1 MEKGYFGD
9 DDALAGRG
17 HSEENSE
24 IDNGGCR
31 QGSARAVGWCFPQD
45 DFRIIWPGFLLQAAR
60 EGDGMAN
67 VGVPCQSLSPHG
79 TSDPGQS
86 PGGGDRSVTR
96 VPGGRGF
103 WRWFIA
109 LAGGFW
115 WRGSEARDLWK
126 SAHLSWHP
134 LKAPEEQ
141 LCPQACAAGA
151 AGFWGHSL
159 CQTRNGNEQKPRGKA
174 GHCLLGRSR
183 PFPPHFYHPTE
194 RPGCSGAEPSA
205 PPRAPGT
212 GRASLKWAEIPQ
224 NRVRR
229 NSHPQTRI
237 RGEEQPQ
244 GFNAIFPP
252 GREPGP
258 GSWGSQKMSLSS
270 TFSPASGPGMAPAAG
285 PEACESLGFL
295 VHEPGGPCSGPG
307 RGGAAHAGFGLR
319 GLGLRWAEQGM
330 CFGFPEGLTA
340 SFHLDV

>member
-45 DFRIIWPGFLLQAAR
+45 DFRIIWPGFLLQAAW

-141 LCPQACAAGA
+141 LCPRACAAGA

-183 PFPPHFYHPTE
+183 PFPPLSSHREARLQRCRAQRSAKSP
-194 RPGCSGAEPSA
+194 RNGPSQPQMGRD
-205 PPRAPGT
+205 PPKQSST
-212 GRASLKWAEIPQ
+212 
-224 NRVRR
+224 
-229 NSHPQTRI
+229 
-237 RGEEQPQ
+237 EQPSP
-244 GFNAIFPP
+244 NADPWR
-252 GREPGP
+252 G
-258 GSWGSQKMSLSS
+258 
-270 TFSPASGPGMAPAAG
+270 AAAG
-285 PEACESLGFL
+285 VQHHLPSWERAWPWLLGQPKNVL
-295 VHEPGGPCSGPG
+295 K
-307 RGGAAHAGFGLR
+307 
-319 GLGLRWAEQGM
+319 
-330 CFGFPEGLTA
+330 
-340 SFHLDV
+340 

>member
-1 MEKGYFGD
+1 MFLVDEDFGD
-9 DDALAGRG
+9 GLLPWQEGFGGEEVRPETSGRAPISPGILSKPPRSSSALRLVLRGLLVSGGIPSVKHGMETSRNPAGRPG
-17 HSEENSE
+17 TVSW
-24 IDNGGCR
+24 GG
-31 QGSARAVGWCFPQD
+31 A
-45 DFRIIWPGFLLQAAR
+45 
-60 EGDGMAN
+60 
-67 VGVPCQSLSPHG
+67 
-79 TSDPGQS
+79 DPS
-86 PGGGDRSVTR
+86 
-96 VPGGRGF
+96 
-103 WRWFIA
+103 
-109 LAGGFW
+109 
-115 WRGSEARDLWK
+115 
-126 SAHLSWHP
+126 HL
-134 LKAPEEQ
+134 
-141 LCPQACAAGA
+141 
-151 AGFWGHSL
+151 
-159 CQTRNGNEQKPRGKA
+159 
-174 GHCLLGRSR
+174 
-183 PFPPHFYHPTE
+183 YHPTE

-244 GFNAIFPP
+244 GFNTIFPP